1 MNAIV
6 RLYLNSGLVTKD
18 GYVKVRDGLWVASGP
33 YQEQS
38 WHDVDKSTLPNKEE
52 LNEIYLKIQK
62 LIQIQEACGLE
73 SLRQILDSYCL
84 WTWSSTEENDFDA
97 WEQRMSDGY
106 QNDLDKDNFDLVIP
120 VRRYL

>member
-73 SLRQILDSYCL
+73 SLRQILDSCCL

-97 WEQRMSDGY
+97 WEQRMSDGI